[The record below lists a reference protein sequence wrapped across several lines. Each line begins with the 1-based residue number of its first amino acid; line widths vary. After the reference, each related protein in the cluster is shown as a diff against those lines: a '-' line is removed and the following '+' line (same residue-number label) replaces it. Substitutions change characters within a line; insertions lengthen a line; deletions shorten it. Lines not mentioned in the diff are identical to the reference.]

1 MNLREWRF
9 YTRHQRDPGTIFL
22 QLHIA
27 RTLRRKRQSNSQVR
41 RRAWRRYLYL
51 VKLKYQVEPCGR
63 GKQRP

>member
-1 MNLREWRF
+1 MNLREWLF

-27 RTLRRKRQSNSQVR
+27 RSLLHKRQSNSQVR

-51 VKLKYQVEPCGR
+51 VKLK
-63 GKQRP
+63 

>member
-1 MNLREWRF
+1 MNLREWLF

-51 VKLKYQVEPCGR
+51 VKLKYRGEPCGR
-63 GKQRP
+63 GNQRL

>member
-1 MNLREWRF
+1 MNLREWLF

-51 VKLKYQVEPCGR
+51 VKLKYRVEPCGR